1 MDGGLLSLK
10 WNNHRS
16 TFLHVLSTVR
26 RKESYC
32 DVTIACDGKF
42 YPVHKLVLSTCS
54 DYFEEIFERTNCK
67 HPVIVLKD
75 IKHADLEA
83 LLNYMYVGEVN
94 VLQTDLS
101 GLIKS
106 AECLRIKG
114 LAVPDESP
122 NDSDPA
128 QDSKRNVPWGGDG
141 PEAKRR
147 RPEEVSPLSQRTSQ
161 TPGDK
166 GRDPTARLHATNRE
180 PFKVPPRAR
189 EPVRVQTSPSPVP
202 VPPNPETR
210 LQNATV
216 TESPPELSHPAS
228 CDSGSTTQIDTT
240 TTQGPCN
247 SSNELA
253 GTTDNS
259 LVMDDPLVKEEPQDE
274 YSEAD
279 DTKESI
285 PSADSD
291 PSINYSLHGDHLG
304 SLAGETASTG
314 FNPAGMRPTN
324 QPQTMEDLV
333 AQALPGA
340 SGLQG
345 KSLWE
350 SDRGLLGMPFEG
362 FSGNQ
367 SRASQMGPLS
377 RRSNPGQ
384 SESLG
389 QTVARAIQS
398 AHVCPICGHLARQ
411 KKDLKKH
418 LRIHTGEKPYACPW
432 CSYRSTQNSNLR
444 THIKRV
450 HTRPL
455 LPVEQQQPVTNQGEG
470 NRTGTSCP
478 PLFVD

>member
-367 SRASQMGPLS
+367 SRASQMDGTLVWHLQSIRP
-377 RRSNPGQ
+377 PGY
-384 SESLG
+384 G
-389 QTVARAIQS
+389 V
-398 AHVCPICGHLARQ
+398 VCPCCGRVFLH
-411 KKDLKKH
+411 KNNFLKHYKT
-418 LRIHTGEKPYACPW
+418 HTGEKPF
-432 CSYRSTQNSNLR
+432 
-444 THIKRV
+444 
-450 HTRPL
+450 
-455 LPVEQQQPVTNQGEG
+455 
-470 NRTGTSCP
+470 SCP
-478 PLFVD
+478 LCSFRTIQKGNLKTHVRCVHKIEII

>member
-32 DVTIACDGKF
+32 DVTVACDGKF

-54 DYFEEIFERTNCK
+54 DYFEQMFERTNCK
-67 HPVIVLKD
+67 HPIIVLKD
-75 IKHADLEA
+75 IRHEDLEA

-101 GLIKS
+101 GLIKA

-122 NDSDPA
+122 SESEPT
-128 QDSKRNVPWGGDG
+128 QDGKRNIPWTGDG

-147 RPEEVSPLSQRTSQ
+147 RPEEASPVSQRTGQ
-161 TPGDK
+161 TPSDK
-166 GRDPTARLHATNRE
+166 GGRDLMTRSPAGYRE
-180 PFKVPPRAR
+180 PFRVPSRAR
-189 EPVRVQTSPSPVP
+189 EPIRVQSSPSPVP
-202 VPPNPETR
+202 VPRSPETH
-210 LQNATV
+210 LPNAAV
-216 TESPPELSHPAS
+216 TESPPEVPHPAS
-228 CDSGSTTQIDTT
+228 HDSGSTTQTDS
-240 TTQGPCN
+240 TTQGPSN
-247 SSNELA
+247 TSNELA
-253 GTTDNS
+253 GTTDNT

-291 PSINYSLHGDHLG
+291 PSLNYSLHGDHSG

-314 FNPAGMRPTN
+314 FNPPSIRPTN

-350 SDRGLLGMPFEG
+350 GERGLLGMPFEG

-367 SRASQMGPLS
+367 TRASQMVAMVASVRPEDDLAAASTSVYKHNLS
-377 RRSNPGQ
+377 TSFTP
-384 SESLG
+384 
-389 QTVARAIQS
+389 
-398 AHVCPICGHLARQ
+398 VCPYCNKSSFYSPR
-411 KKDLKKH
+411 DLERH
-418 LRIHTGEKPYACPW
+418 IRVHTGEKPYKCPH
-432 CSYRSTQNSNLR
+432 CNYRARLKAHMKSHLLRKHEGQLNSSMIGIISSG
-444 THIKRV
+444 HQY
-450 HTRPL
+450 H
-455 LPVEQQQPVTNQGEG
+455 
-470 NRTGTSCP
+470 
-478 PLFVD
+478 

>member
-367 SRASQMGPLS
+367 SRASQMVAMVASVRPEDDLAAASASVYKHNLS
-377 RRSNPGQ
+377 TSFTP
-384 SESLG
+384 
-389 QTVARAIQS
+389 
-398 AHVCPICGHLARQ
+398 VCPYCNKSSFYSPR
-411 KKDLKKH
+411 DLERH
-418 LRIHTGEKPYACPW
+418 IRVHTGEKPYKCPH
-432 CSYRSTQNSNLR
+432 CNYCARLKAHMKSHLLRKHEGLLNSGALGM
-444 THIKRV
+444 ISSSIYKWY
-450 HTRPL
+450 
-455 LPVEQQQPVTNQGEG
+455 G
-470 NRTGTSCP
+470 
-478 PLFVD
+478 

>member
-32 DVTIACDGKF
+32 DVTVACDGKF

-54 DYFEEIFERTNCK
+54 DYFEQMFERTNCK
-67 HPVIVLKD
+67 HPIIVLKD
-75 IKHADLEA
+75 IRHEDLEA

-101 GLIKS
+101 GLIKA

-122 NDSDPA
+122 SESEPT
-128 QDSKRNVPWGGDG
+128 QDGKRNIPWTGDG

-147 RPEEVSPLSQRTSQ
+147 RPEEASPVSQRTGQ
-161 TPGDK
+161 TPSDK
-166 GRDPTARLHATNRE
+166 GGRDLMTRSPAGYRE
-180 PFKVPPRAR
+180 PFRVPSRAR
-189 EPVRVQTSPSPVP
+189 EPIRVQSSPSPVP
-202 VPPNPETR
+202 VPRSPETH
-210 LQNATV
+210 LPNAAV
-216 TESPPELSHPAS
+216 TESPPEVPHPAS
-228 CDSGSTTQIDTT
+228 HDSGSTTQTDS
-240 TTQGPCN
+240 TTQGPSN
-247 SSNELA
+247 TSNELA
-253 GTTDNS
+253 GTTDNT

-291 PSINYSLHGDHLG
+291 PSLNYSLHGDHSG

-314 FNPAGMRPTN
+314 FNPPSIRPTN

-350 SDRGLLGMPFEG
+350 GERGLLGMPFEG

-367 SRASQMGPLS
+367 TRASQMG
-377 RRSNPGQ
+377 
-384 SESLG
+384 SEVVDAQG
-389 QTVARAIQS
+389 VARKLS
-398 AHVCPICGHLARQ
+398 HYICQHCGYVARD
-411 KKDLKKH
+411 KTNLRKH
-418 LRIHTGEKPYACPW
+418 LYTHTGEKPYACMY
-432 CSYRSTQNSNLR
+432 CFYKTTQNSNLR
-444 THIKRV
+444 THIKR
-450 HTRPL
+450 HHQQYIARDEKF
-455 LPVEQQQPVTNQGEG
+455 VEQFSGG
-470 NRTGTSCP
+470 M
-478 PLFVD
+478 

>member
-367 SRASQMGPLS
+367 SRASQMGTRVVS
-377 RRSNPGQ
+377 RTGHPTTQYVRVCNLPEEMLVQ
-384 SESLG
+384 ESDDGLKLFCD
-389 QTVARAIQS
+389 QCSYKARDS
-398 AHVCPICGHLARQ
+398 TNLRRH
-411 KKDLKKH
+411 K
-418 LRIHTGEKPYACPW
+418 RIHTGEKPYACSY
-432 CSYRSTQNSNLR
+432 CNYRSTQSNNVKA
-444 THIKRV
+444 HVKRLHPDIAFSV
-450 HTRPL
+450 NVRHNT
-455 LPVEQQQPVTNQGEG
+455 ENM
-470 NRTGTSCP
+470 
-478 PLFVD
+478 